1 MVNSLL
7 FGRRIHISGSISEDI
22 NIASGKNVRQ
32 ARELVEGLVQEL
44 VEKGATFVV
53 PVDAEKIRPSD
64 NMPIC
69 FDWLIWE
76 TIKKNLSRRPSNAP
90 NPLVVAIQHHK
101 NEEQIPPQFEELWN
115 DLRCSDLI
123 KIENAAHWNMASKR
137 MEAQARWGDIL
148 ITLGGGEGV
157 LFLANLYHDAGKPV
171 IPLNLPLCST
181 NTGALRL
188 FNFGLTSSN
197 TQRLF
202 QVSDSSIDSHSWLNR
217 INFSSRTSL
226 PDKIKQLVGLLE
238 GLEPPKAFAVRLLN
252 PDHSDFQD
260 VQNFFD
266 SVVQPVVEGE
276 LGYKMIVV
284 DGEQPFEYAWVVDEI
299 FTKLHRSSVVFT
311 DITGMRPNCFIE
323 LGYALGRSLPTML
336 MAREGTQQPFDVTVL
351 SGHHWK
357 TSGTAAER
365 RQAFRKH
372 WDAIKNRPPLVPME
386 PLIP

>member
-1 MVNSLL
+1 MAKSSL
-7 FGRRIHISGSISEDI
+7 FGRRIHISGSISNDA
-22 NIASGKNVRQ
+22 NVASAENVKQ
-32 ARELVEGLVQEL
+32 ARELVKELVREL

-53 PVDAEKIRPSD
+53 PVDAEKLRPCD

-69 FDWLIWE
+69 FDWLVWE
-76 TIKKNLSRRPSNAP
+76 TIKTNLHRRPSNAP
-90 NPLVVAIQHHK
+90 NPLAVAVQHHK
-101 NEEQIPPQFEELWN
+101 NEEQIPAKFEELWN
-115 DLRCSDLI
+115 DLRCSDLV
-123 KIENAAHWNMASKR
+123 KIENAAHWNMNSKR

-148 ITLGGGEGV
+148 IPLGGGEGV
-157 LFLANLYHDAGKPV
+157 LFLANLYHDAGKAV
-171 IPLNLPLCST
+171 VPLNLPLCSSD
-181 NTGALRL
+181 TGALRL

-202 QVSDSSIDSHSWLNR
+202 QVSDNSVDSHSWLNR
-217 INFSSRTSL
+217 INFSSRISL
-226 PDKIKQLVGLLE
+226 PNKIKQLVGLLE
-238 GLEPPKAFAVRLLN
+238 ALEPPKAFAVRLLN
-252 PDHSDFQD
+252 SDHPDFQD

-266 SVVQPVVEGE
+266 SVAKPVIEEE

-284 DGEQPFEYAWVVDEI
+284 DGTQPFEHTWVVEDI
-299 FTKLHRSSVVFT
+299 FTKLHRSRVVFA

-336 MAREGTQQPFDVTVL
+336 MAREGTQQPFDVTVF

-357 TSGTAAER
+357 TSGTAEER

-372 WDAIKNRPPLVPME
+372 WNAIKNRPPLVPME